1 MERTKTNKR
10 TLFGH
15 IIIAATNIS
24 SKRRRRRIRGGVL
37 SHVPTRFAFLAI
49 SAILVLLSSL
59 PAIQINQSA
68 LRSNSKTINRI
79 NIRHTRDRSEVFATM
94 LEAAI
99 NGGIKKF
106 DILYKAHLDPKDFHV
121 NMQLLLQNGLL
132 IKEALL
138 IKEEYSGSDNTNG
151 YYRTTNKGYMYIELY
166 RELERLCPPL
176 AVCMLATS

>member
-24 SKRRRRRIRGGVL
+24 SKRRRRRVRGVL
-37 SHVPTRFAFLAI
+37 SHVPARFAFLAI
-49 SAILVLLSSL
+49 SAILLLLSSL
-59 PAIQINQSA
+59 LAIEINQSA
-68 LRSNSKTINRI
+68 LRSNSKSINRT
-79 NIRHTRDRSEVFATM
+79 NIRLTRDRSEVFATM

-106 DILYKAHLDPKDFHV
+106 DILYKAHLDLKDFHA

-132 IKEALL
+132 MREALL

-151 YYRTTNKGYMYIELY
+151 YYRTTNKGYVYIELY

-176 AVCMLATS
+176 TVCMLATS

>member
-1 MERTKTNKR
+1 VQQHLTSAGSRCTPHNFLIRQK
-10 TLFGH
+10 
-15 IIIAATNIS
+15 II
-24 SKRRRRRIRGGVL
+24 RIRGVL

-49 SAILVLLSSL
+49 SAILLLLSSL
-59 PAIQINQSA
+59 LAIQINQSA
-68 LRSNSKTINRI
+68 LRHNSKTINRI

-106 DILYKAHLDPKDFHV
+106 DILYKAHLDPKDFHA

-138 IKEEYSGSDNTNG
+138 IKEGYSGRDSTNG
-151 YYRTTNKGYMYIELY
+151 YYRTTNKGYVYIELY

-176 AVCMLATS
+176 TVCMLATS